1 MGLGL
6 LLFACKQ
13 VAPVQQRPAGERQV
27 QATVVTIRTTVQPAN
42 RTIHHTVVIGEGVA
56 RTTDEAET
64 WRLYDLR
71 QNRVTFVDDLAKSFR
86 RESMQSLI
94 AARRAVLKRPVDRV
108 VPKAE
113 IVRNGTQRTIAGVP
127 ATQSVIRLGDYQR
140 ELWFGEHP
148 QIPSNLFAMMHASD
162 PPSTRLAAIVAPV
175 DEALLS
181 VRGFPLAEHAE
192 MPYGDE
198 KMVVDRAVVTVER
211 KNVPASMLEVPSGYK
226 DATAPAPASPP
237 PAAPTRTTPQ
247 PAPPDSFH

>member
-13 VAPVQQRPAGERQV
+13 VAPVQHRPAGEPQV

-42 RTIHHTVVIGEGVA
+42 RTINHTVVIGEGVA
-56 RTTDEAET
+56 RATDEAET

-94 AARRAVLKRPVDRV
+94 AARRAVLKRPVDRE

-127 ATQSVIRLGDYQR
+127 ATQSLIRLGNYQR

-198 KMVVDRAVVTVER
+198 KMVVDRTVVTVER
-211 KNVPASMLEVPSGYK
+211 KNVPASMLEIPSGYK
-226 DATAPAPASPP
+226 DATTPTAPP
-237 PAAPTRTTPQ
+237 PARTVTAPPSK
-247 PAPPDSFH
+247 PEAPDSFH